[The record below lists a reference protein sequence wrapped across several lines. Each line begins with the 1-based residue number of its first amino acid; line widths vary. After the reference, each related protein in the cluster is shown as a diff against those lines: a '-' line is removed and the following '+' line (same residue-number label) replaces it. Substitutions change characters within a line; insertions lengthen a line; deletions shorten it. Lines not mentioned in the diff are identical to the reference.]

1 MIPFTQEDIIDT
13 DINDMKIDFKEK
25 IQSTIG
31 NYTTSIINAS
41 ELNTNNIYEDL
52 FFPAAYD
59 TPNDVTEP
67 QETDTDSNPIL
78 RPNMDNLHDEPYA
91 EIDDKFLGQTL
102 QLPLNDEMTHAK
114 VIRGKRRNDGSLIG
128 IENSIPI
135 LDTRIFEIEHA
146 DGSISEYNTNVLL
159 ENLYEQ
165 VDDNGNQYNIFD
177 SIIDHRKNDDAI
189 SKEDGYIISQNGVRR
204 KIITTKGWELNVRWK
219 DGSESWIPMNEIKE
233 SNPLEVA
240 EYSIS
245 RIINNEP
252 AFSWWVATILNKRNR
267 IINKV
272 KSRIKIK
279 NLKY

>member
-1 MIPFTQEDIIDT
+1 M
-13 DINDMKIDFKEK
+13 NIDFKEK
-25 IQSTIG
+25 IKFTIG

-177 SIIDHRKNDDAI
+177 SIIDHRKNDDTI